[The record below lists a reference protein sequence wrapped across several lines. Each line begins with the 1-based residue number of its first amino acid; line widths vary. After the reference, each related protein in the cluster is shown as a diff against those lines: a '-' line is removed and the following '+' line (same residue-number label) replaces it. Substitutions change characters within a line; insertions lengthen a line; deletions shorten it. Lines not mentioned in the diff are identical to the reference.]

1 MQRRKN
7 ILIGDYSFIGVQT
20 PLSYEMASHYLR
32 LVKNNMDK
40 AKIAIIIYVS
50 GLIFGAVVLDM
61 WSAETSP
68 KALLGMAW
76 TALFLIALYFAEFK
90 DK

>member
-1 MQRRKN
+1 
-7 ILIGDYSFIGVQT
+7 
-20 PLSYEMASHYLR
+20 
-32 LVKNNMDK
+32 MDK
-40 AKIAIIIYVS
+40 AKIATIIYVS